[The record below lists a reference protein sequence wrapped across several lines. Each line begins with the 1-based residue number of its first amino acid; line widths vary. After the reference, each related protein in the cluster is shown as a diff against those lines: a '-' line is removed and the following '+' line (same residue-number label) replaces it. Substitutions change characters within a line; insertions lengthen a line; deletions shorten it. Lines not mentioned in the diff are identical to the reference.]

1 MNVRGVFVTDSSHI
15 ECYLFHVKVLLY
27 TFMYTYTH
35 KRHCVTQAYT
45 CTSDM
50 PIEL

>member
-35 KRHCVTQAYT
+35 MSLRYT
-45 CTSDM
+45 GIYM
-50 PIEL
+50 YK